1 MAQYSATAKPGAS
14 ASLQGNSS
22 CFTAAFRGLINNPHF
37 SDVTFVVG
45 KERQV
50 VHGHRCVLACRCK
63 VFHGMFSQQLQSDE
77 ASQELRVPFVLA
89 DMHPEVFLAVMEF
102 LYTNSVTLNSVI
114 ALEVLTSAVEYG
126 LDDLRK
132 LCVEY
137 ISRTLTVELAC
148 EALQAAVTYGQS
160 DLRQR
165 CLAFIE
171 RFTREII
178 KTQSFREL
186 SDLGLLSILQS
197 NRLAIDEVP
206 LIQAVREWAHVSS
219 AVLDIP
225 ISVVAADAV
234 RELRLFLLSPEE
246 LTTLERENRKDELIP
261 ESHIAQAWKFHALK
275 KISEPQPHLFH
286 RRKGTL
292 QREHH
297 RYLEPPSK

>member
-132 LCVEY
+132 
-137 ISRTLTVELAC
+137 
-148 EALQAAVTYGQS
+148 AAVTYGQS